1 MFQGEYVQLLQT
13 RSNYI
18 RPVRNFGDEAEAF
31 WVEPYLADGTKSGS
45 MKVSP
50 KVTTTYDAVV
60 VFGKDTLPLTGTV
73 VVHEKYDTDTLYE
86 VVCQSTEPYNSK
98 KSSLFTNLDISQVTH
113 GYDTLSRTTH
123 TIHGCDSTV
132 ALLLKVVGDCEHFYR
147 DSICPIVTQHD
158 FLPFDTTFLPGTI
171 SGVYEHHGKKTVEGT
186 EIDTVAFYDLTI
198 MPEYHLTDDLHLC
211 LEEETTV
218 IPYTENEHVTI
229 TVTHGKITLVS
240 DDARVVIDSTDK
252 VNGNFVLRMTTEFGC
267 DSLVTLHIDTSSVQF
282 DTVRRADVFI
292 ANTPECTDRVI
303 GAQNSTSFYYP
314 LSNYYNYSCSQ
325 QIFTSAEL
333 GEAGPINT
341 ISFNYASATPTTSK
355 TDVKIYLAHTTKN
368 SFNDSYDWVSPSSM
382 TLVYDGELNCANQG
396 WNEFVLNQ
404 TFDYNGTDN
413 LLVMVLDES
422 DAWDGWYSFYST
434 STPGGNYKTLY
445 YYSSG
450 SYWVPGSYGDRGSYR
465 SDIRFSGCTED
476 NVFYTT
482 EVAGNSFTVS
492 EPGTYTK
499 TETVTGSNGCDSTT
513 TTILVV
519 RPPYEDEICDS
530 TFHAETQTWTDNVEP
545 YCWQHLGA
553 SYCIAGKTLDE
564 HGLYEFFGKD
574 TIGGVEMDTTLYLKL
589 TINPTYRDTD
599 SIGTCLY
606 EEPTELPYNVNGG
619 TLTLS
624 LTETKVTVTNS
635 VIGVV
640 VDTIDAAKGD
650 FALKMQTDKGCDSVL
665 ILHVNHPI
673 VKREAYYAEVFY
685 EGTPFTHTLATHD
698 FAVTESGVMI
708 FTDTLSG
715 SNGCDSITKRILIVE
730 EPHYDTIC
738 DRIYDEATLM
748 WKDNVTPYCWVYNG
762 KNNCIEGKSENAN
775 GFYEFKGTKDIDGVL
790 VDTTSYLKLTV
801 IPTKENEDNID
812 TCLYE
817 NAVSFAYE
825 KDSRITITISTS
837 EGVMVTSSET
847 DVIEVLTV
855 NASTGDFILKTTAAN
870 GCDSIVRLNVRY
882 NFVQRDTL
890 TDQVHIAQV
899 VANGNKWTVGGY
911 TFENITEPG
920 VYTLRDTLPGSNG
933 CDSIVVLKV
942 DVLPCPELSIV
953 CPPDHYDTLAFGD
966 CVMEIYPEK
975 IGTPTVT
982 VDPADW
988 PFEVSN
994 DIPADNLYQEG
1005 ETIITWVATDPV
1017 CGYSASCEQKVVV
1030 VFPKCPDAVDC
1041 EGNVYHGVRIDCDCW
1056 TQTNLVS
1063 NCYGDANECV
1073 ETGNCDDPIPCVFE
1087 YESGFHP
1094 NV

>member
-1 MFQGEYVQLLQT
+1 MFQGEYVQHLQT

-86 VVCQSTEPYNSK
+86 VVCQSTEPYNST
-98 KSSLFTNLDISQVTH
+98 KSSLFTNLDISHVTV

-211 LEEETTV
+211 LDEETTV
-218 IPYTENEHVTI
+218 IPYSENEHVTI
-229 TVTHGKITLVS
+229 TVTHGKITLAS

-303 GAQNSTSFYYP
+303 GAQNSTSPYYP

-368 SFNDSYDWVSPSSM
+368 SFNGSYDWVSPDAM

-422 DAWDGWYSFYST
+422 DAGDGWYYFYST
-434 STPGGNYKTLY
+434 SVPGGSYKTLY
-445 YYSSG
+445 YNSTG
-450 SYWVPGSYGDRGSYR
+450 SYWVPDSYGYIGSYR

-499 TETVTGSNGCDSTT
+499 TETVT
-513 TTILVV
+513 
-519 RPPYEDEICDS
+519 
-530 TFHAETQTWTDNVEP
+530 
-545 YCWQHLGA
+545 
-553 SYCIAGKTLDE
+553 
-564 HGLYEFFGKD
+564 
-574 TIGGVEMDTTLYLKL
+574 
-589 TINPTYRDTD
+589 
-599 SIGTCLY
+599 
-606 EEPTELPYNVNGG
+606 
-619 TLTLS
+619 
-624 LTETKVTVTNS
+624 
-635 VIGVV
+635 
-640 VDTIDAAKGD
+640 
-650 FALKMQTDKGCDSVL
+650 
-665 ILHVNHPI
+665 
-673 VKREAYYAEVFY
+673 
-685 EGTPFTHTLATHD
+685 
-698 FAVTESGVMI
+698 
-708 FTDTLSG
+708 G

-775 GFYEFKGTKDIDGVL
+775 GFYEFKDTKDIDGVL

-837 EGVMVTSSET
+837 EGVTVTSSET

-890 TDQVHIAQV
+890 TDQVRIAQV

-1017 CGYSASCEQKVVV
+1017 CGYSASCEQKVIV

-1094 NV
+1094 NVDENVAIYGKLYCDTAGVGDSTVNEHGHIQGICPEGWYLPTVEKYADLFLHGDALKSPLYWTDGGGDNSTGFSWLPAGWYNGALQRFEGMGSEGYFLAVETTVEGFRTVVFTMQHDCDEVKRIETHQGFGYSVRCVKEKD